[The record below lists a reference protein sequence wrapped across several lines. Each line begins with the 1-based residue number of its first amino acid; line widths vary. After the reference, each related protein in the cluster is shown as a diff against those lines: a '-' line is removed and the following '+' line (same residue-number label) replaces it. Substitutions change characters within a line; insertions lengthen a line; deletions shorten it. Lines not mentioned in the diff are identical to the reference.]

1 MTYQE
6 LANAILKL
14 PEDLKKQDVTVH
26 SNETRVVREGRYYFA
41 KLEHSLAITGEI
53 TTTLAVEIPPKRKN

>member
-14 PEDLKKQDVTVH
+14 PEDVKGQNVTIH
-26 SNETRVVREGRYYFA
+26 SNGTRIVREGRYYFA
-41 KLEHSLAITGEI
+41 KLERSPEITGEI
-53 TTTLAVEIPPKRKN
+53 TTTLTILKELI